1 MIFWVFLARLWT
13 EWQWSCKCLLSKMW
27 SLLDICWVSH
37 MVDLSVFL
45 KILCTNF
52 QSGGISF
59 QSYQKWMGLLLSIH
73 SWEHALSVVF
83 FILAILVMIQWML
96 KVGLICISVIFK
108 DWTFLKNFIGFFF
121 LFLRILYLDL
131 LSIFNGIFFFRFH
144 FFFYI
149 FWIKPCQ
156 IFCSHRFPL
165 TSCTCSS
172 LKWLFP
178 LLCGNISVFQ
188 GLIC

>member
-121 LFLRILYLDL
+121 SFWELYIWTYCPFLMESFFSD
-131 LSIFNGIFFFRFH
+131 SIFSFIYSGSNPVRYSALI
-144 FFFYI
+144 
-149 FWIKPCQ
+149 
-156 IFCSHRFPL
+156 SFP
-165 TSCTCSS
+165 
-172 LKWLFP
+172 WLRV
-178 LLCGNISVFQ
+178 LVHL
-188 GLIC
+188 